1 VVKPA
6 ERAQETRPR
15 RMRGPERREQ
25 LLDIAGKVVEQEG
38 LAALTMERVAA
49 AAQVSKPVLYAHFEN
64 RAALLLALLERY
76 WRDVDEAVA
85 ARLKESTTLDDRLTG
100 LVEGVFDAIERGGPV
115 VQLLLYNDSH
125 EPLVEE
131 ARNRRY
137 REAERTWS
145 KAYQDRIG
153 LSKAEADAA
162 AAILR
167 SALNGATAY
176 WLRTKSASRALC
188 METFLTIARAGLD
201 ALAHSKRGDGRARGG
216 RGSLVRTGSGARGD
230 S

>member
-1 VVKPA
+1 
-6 ERAQETRPR
+6 
-15 RMRGPERREQ
+15 MRGPERREQ
-25 LLDIAGKVVEQEG
+25 LLDIAGQVIEHEG

-76 WRDVDEAVA
+76 WRDVDDAVA
-85 ARLKESTTLDDRLTG
+85 ARLKESASLDDRLTG

-115 VQLLLYNDSH
+115 VQLLLNNDSY
-125 EPLVEE
+125 EPVVEE

-137 REAERTWS
+137 REAERSWS
-145 KAYQDRIG
+145 NVYQDRIG

-167 SALNGATAY
+167 SALNGATAH
-176 WLRTKSASRALC
+176 WLRTKSASRVLC
-188 METFLTIARAGLD
+188 MGTFLTIARAGLD
-201 ALAHSKRGDGRARGG
+201 ALSQPTRTDGRARSGG
-216 RGSLVRTGSGARGD
+216 ASLVRNGGGRRGD